1 MRASPPRAD
10 VTLAELQR
18 HLAMLHA
25 SDTTRYAYRCMITKH
40 VQPLL
45 GHLRLAAITPELLD
59 HFYAELLRCR
69 DHCQR
74 PTPAHRCRPLPPAT
88 IRKIHYLISGAYH
101 RALRWHWIDHSPTSE
116 ADSPPKPHP
125 EPQPPTPAEAS
136 QIVHAAWAH
145 PDLSPLVWLA
155 MVTDARRGELCALRW
170 RHVDATRRILVIR
183 ASIAQVG
190 AETWEKDTKLH
201 QHRHLAL
208 DPHTT
213 AMLAA

>member
-1 MRASPPRAD
+1 M
-10 VTLAELQR
+10 
-18 HLAMLHA
+18 
-25 SDTTRYAYRCMITKH
+25 
-40 VQPLL
+40 
-45 GHLRLAAITPELLD
+45 
-59 HFYAELLRCR
+59 
-69 DHCQR
+69 
-74 PTPAHRCRPLPPAT
+74 RPLPPAT

-190 AETWEKDTKLH
+190 AETWERTPSCTSVAISPSTLTTPPCSRLTPRATAQGSAGGSH
-201 QHRHLAL
+201 
-208 DPHTT
+208 PHSRQ
-213 AMLAA
+213 LCVLPPR